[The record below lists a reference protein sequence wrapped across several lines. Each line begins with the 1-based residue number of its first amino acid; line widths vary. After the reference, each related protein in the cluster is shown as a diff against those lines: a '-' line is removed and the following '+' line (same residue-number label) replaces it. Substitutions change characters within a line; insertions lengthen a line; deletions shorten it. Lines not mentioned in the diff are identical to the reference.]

1 MMKLQPR
8 AMNAMTARISTAKMT
23 KSMPRVMEMPRM
35 FTKVLKATNT
45 MTHRYHGL
53 FGTSMVPQ
61 LATMTYSR
69 AGVMQ

>member
-1 MMKLQPR
+1 MKFVPR
-8 AMNAMTARISTAKMT
+8 AMNAITARISMMKMT
-23 KSMPRVMEMPRM
+23 RSMPRVMEIPRM
-35 FTKVLKATNT
+35 FTKVLNSTNT

-53 FGTSMVPQ
+53 PGTSMVPQ

>member
-1 MMKLQPR
+1 
-8 AMNAMTARISTAKMT
+8 
-23 KSMPRVMEMPRM
+23 MEMPRM
-35 FTKVLKATNT
+35 FTKVLNTTNT